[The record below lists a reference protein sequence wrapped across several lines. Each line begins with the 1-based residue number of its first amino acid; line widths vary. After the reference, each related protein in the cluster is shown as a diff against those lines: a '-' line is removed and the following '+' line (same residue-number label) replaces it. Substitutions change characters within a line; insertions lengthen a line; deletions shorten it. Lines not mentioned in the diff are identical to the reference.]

1 MKKNSLHQTPCK
13 QIIYEEKY
21 SIDQISFN
29 NLIPFSSFE
38 RTIISK
44 EKKINQKKKNR
55 FSSLINNHLLIYDV
69 EYNCGL
75 NRMRIN
81 NIVNN
86 KKSHI
91 LTLYKEMLIS
101 LNKKQLM
108 NRFYNFSESEIRI
121 VKFENYYK
129 HYIKFLAKPI
139 LRNMIFNS
147 LIHEN
152 ANQKAQIYFDNV
164 YGKKK
169 ELKKKEEKI
178 PIQGEIIFNTSIKEK
193 IENYSTTMT
202 CDSNEQLIYPS
213 EIYKKCQEEDKKINK
228 NTIINNNNN
237 NNNNF
242 NNNKIIPSKKSS
254 KDTSILTESDYLNCN
269 KSNLFIMNGY
279 NEFEDNESLLN
290 IVKTLRNNN
299 NIKKNEKN
307 EKRAK
312 SINTN
317 KITKENINLKKN
329 NIQIEKTQIIKVK
342 DLSKKNT
349 LSPTFKS
356 KIINEGKSTSNPTSK
371 KISFINNMR
380 NSFINSENKTDIK
393 PKKKKNA
400 TKSFSIIQNI
410 KNSNYKNEKNLKSEI
425 LNIEFKIL
433 NEITPKI
440 YIHKGNTNFNN
451 YQDLFKQRRCSIEK
465 QKLTK
470 TKTKIIDNISLTKND
485 LSLNQITNKKENR
498 HNYISKSPIKR
509 EKIINNINNVNNE
522 GKKFIRNNKK
532 NSTLKI
538 TGHKKLL
545 TAPSLNINNNNQ
557 IFSPKI
563 LNIYHNENSNRKK
576 IEKQH
581 SHNNK

>member
-1 MKKNSLHQTPCK
+1 MKKNSLHQTPYK

-21 SIDQISFN
+21 SIDENSFN
-29 NLIPFSSFE
+29 NLIPFSSFKT
-38 RTIISK
+38 TIISK
-44 EKKINQKKKNR
+44 EKEINQKKKNSI
-55 FSSLINNHLLIYDV
+55 SSLINNHLLIYDV

-75 NRMRIN
+75 NRMIIN

-101 LNKKQLM
+101 LNQKQLM
-108 NRFYNFSESEIRI
+108 SRFYNFSESEIRI
-121 VKFENYYK
+121 IKFENYYK

-139 LRNMIFNS
+139 LRNIVFNS

-152 ANQKAQIYFDNV
+152 ANQKAQIYFNNV

-169 ELKKKEEKI
+169 ELKKKEEKL
-178 PIQGEIIFNTSIKEK
+178 PIQDEIIFNTSIKEK

-213 EIYKKCQEEDKKINK
+213 EIYKKCQEVDKKINK
-228 NTIINNNNN
+228 NNIINNNNN
-237 NNNNF
+237 NY

-279 NEFEDNESLLN
+279 NDFEDNESLLN
-290 IVKTLRNNN
+290 IVKILRNNN

-312 SINTN
+312 SNNTK
-317 KITKENINLKKN
+317 KIKIENINLKKN
-329 NIQIEKTQIIKVK
+329 NIQIEKTQIIKVQ

-356 KIINEGKSTSNPTSK
+356 KTIIEGKSTSNPTSK

-380 NSFINSENKTDIK
+380 NSFINSENKTEIK
-393 PKKKKNA
+393 SKKKKNA
-400 TKSFSIIQNI
+400 TKSFSIIRNI
-410 KNSNYKNEKNLKSEI
+410 KNSNYKNEKNNLKNEI
-425 LNIEFKIL
+425 INIEFKIL
-433 NEITPKI
+433 NQITPRI
-440 YIHKGNTNFNN
+440 YVHNGNTNFNN

-485 LSLNQITNKKENR
+485 LSLIQISNRKENR

-509 EKIINNINNVNNE
+509 EKILNNINNVNNE
-522 GKKFIRNNKK
+522 GKKFIRKNKK

-557 IFSPKI
+557 FFSPKF
-563 LNIYHNENSNRKK
+563 LNIHHNENSNRKK

-581 SHNNK
+581 SNNNK

>member
-1 MKKNSLHQTPCK
+1 MKKNSLNQIPYK

-29 NLIPFSSFE
+29 NLIPFSSFK
-38 RTIISK
+38 RTTISK
-44 EKKINQKKKNR
+44 EKKINKKKENK
-55 FSSLINNHLLIYDV
+55 FLFLIKNHLLIYDV
-69 EYNCGL
+69 KYNCGL

-121 VKFENYYK
+121 IKFENYYK

-139 LRNMIFNS
+139 LTNMIFNS

-152 ANQKAQIYFDNV
+152 ANQKAQIYFNNV

-213 EIYKKCQEEDKKINK
+213 EIYKKCQEVDKRINK
-228 NTIINNNNN
+228 NDII

-242 NNNKIIPSKKSS
+242 NNNKIITSKKSS

-279 NEFEDNESLLN
+279 NDFEDNESLLN
-290 IVKTLRNNN
+290 IVKILRNNN
-299 NIKKNEKN
+299 NIKKNDKN

-312 SINTN
+312 SINKN
-317 KITKENINLKKN
+317 NIKKDNNNIKKN
-329 NIQIEKTQIIKVK
+329 NIQIEKTQIIKVE

-349 LSPTFKS
+349 LSPSFKS
-356 KIINEGKSTSNPTSK
+356 KTIIEGKSTSNPTSK

-400 TKSFSIIQNI
+400 TKSFSIIRNI
-410 KNSNYKNEKNLKSEI
+410 KNSNYKKENNLKSEI
-425 LNIEFKIL
+425 INIQFKIL
-433 NEITPKI
+433 NQISPKI
-440 YIHKGNTNFNN
+440 YIQNGNTIYNN

-485 LSLNQITNKKENR
+485 LSSNQISNKKENR
-498 HNYISKSPIKR
+498 HIYISKSPIKR
-509 EKIINNINNVNNE
+509 EKILNNINNVNNE
-522 GKKFIRNNKK
+522 GKKFVRKNKK

-563 LNIYHNENSNRKK
+563 LNIYHNENSSRKK

>member
-1 MKKNSLHQTPCK
+1 MKKNSLNQIPYK

-29 NLIPFSSFE
+29 NLIPFSSFK
-38 RTIISK
+38 RTTISK
-44 EKKINQKKKNR
+44 EKKINRKKENK
-55 FSSLINNHLLIYDV
+55 FLFLIKNHLLIYDV

-121 VKFENYYK
+121 IKFENYYK

-139 LRNMIFNS
+139 LTNMIFNS

-152 ANQKAQIYFDNV
+152 ANQKAQIYFNNV

-213 EIYKKCQEEDKKINK
+213 EIYKKCQEVDKRINK
-228 NTIINNNNN
+228 NDII

-242 NNNKIIPSKKSS
+242 NNNKIITSKKSS

-279 NEFEDNESLLN
+279 NDFEDNESLLN
-290 IVKTLRNNN
+290 IVKILRNNN
-299 NIKKNEKN
+299 NIKKNDKN

-312 SINTN
+312 SINKN
-317 KITKENINLKKN
+317 NIKKDNNNIKKN
-329 NIQIEKTQIIKVK
+329 NIQIEKTQIIKVE

-349 LSPTFKS
+349 LSPSFKS
-356 KIINEGKSTSNPTSK
+356 KTIIEGKSTSNPTSK

-400 TKSFSIIQNI
+400 TKSFSIIRNI
-410 KNSNYKNEKNLKSEI
+410 KNSNYKKENNLKSEI
-425 LNIEFKIL
+425 INIQFKIL
-433 NEITPKI
+433 NQISPKI
-440 YIHKGNTNFNN
+440 YIQNGNTIYNN

-485 LSLNQITNKKENR
+485 LSSNQISNKKENR
-498 HNYISKSPIKR
+498 HIYISKSPIKR
-509 EKIINNINNVNNE
+509 EKILNNINNVNNE
-522 GKKFIRNNKK
+522 GKKFVRKNKK

-563 LNIYHNENSNRKK
+563 LNIYHNENSSRKK